1 MFDKVFDKLQNVFAS
16 SNSNSSNNPTKFKI
30 NGKDY
35 YQEKLIA
42 EGGYGY
48 VYLVSDNNSK
58 KYALKKMNILN
69 PTQFQNIKHEIQI
82 WKEIN
87 SGPNIVKM
95 IDLSITEKEVDILME
110 LCTDGSLLD
119 HINNYQ
125 GDIPEQEALKIIKD
139 ICSGLN
145 TMHSKNPPIAHRD
158 IKIENVLKFGNTY
171 KLCDFGSASTDVLNP
186 NNVSKQI
193 IRDKF
198 DIYERN
204 TTFMYRP
211 PEMIDEYSKYIVN
224 EKVDI
229 WAVGCILF
237 TILFKTQPFQDAQ
250 KLTICTGDYYMP
262 KESEKYSEKIF
273 DFIRLLLTPNPM
285 NRPNVQQVLNYINNW
300 NGINK
305 INLSDEVMEIKKRQL
320 KIFNEKK
327 NTKSGEA
334 ISMDDFE
341 KAKLSIMKDLKKKN
355 KYKKKDNSD
364 INDLFDDGDEY
375 YKSNPEK
382 RNINNNNNNNNL
394 FDFSGFNKKNNNNNN
409 NQQDNNFGFNFDNMS
424 NNNNQNMGFNF
435 NQNINNNNNNSNN
448 FGFNF
453 NNMNNNIN
461 NNYQQNNNNMGFNFN
476 NIQSNNNMNL
486 NYNNNN
492 NMNFNFNNNNFNQ
505 NNNNFINMNNN
516 INNNNNLNNNKQM
529 YQVFNDNQNNFNSFN
544 NNNNNNNQKNINNS
558 GNQQNIMDFFK

>member
-382 RNINNNNNNNNL
+382 RNINNNNNNL
-394 FDFSGFNKKNNNNNN
+394 FDFSGFNKKNNNNN
-409 NQQDNNFGFNFDNMS
+409 QQNNNFGFNFDNMS

>member
-262 KESEKYSEKIF
+262 KEAEKYSEKIF

-305 INLSDEVMEIKKRQL
+305 INLSDEVLEIKKRQL

-382 RNINNNNNNNNL
+382 RNINNNNNNNLLNSSLTDNSSILDLKKFLNPNTSEKMDDEIEVDSFL
-394 FDFSGFNKKNNNNNN
+394 FEDNKKNYFKYNNNE
-409 NQQDNNFGFNFDNMS
+409 
-424 NNNNQNMGFNF
+424 
-435 NQNINNNNNNSNN
+435 INNDSSIEPPKTKKIN
-448 FGFNF
+448 
-453 NNMNNNIN
+453 NNNIN
-461 NNYQQNNNNMGFNFN
+461 NNTKKRVGY
-476 NIQSNNNMNL
+476 
-486 NYNNNN
+486 
-492 NMNFNFNNNNFNQ
+492 
-505 NNNNFINMNNN
+505 
-516 INNNNNLNNNKQM
+516 
-529 YQVFNDNQNNFNSFN
+529 VFEIKVENELKKLVLKKGED
-544 NNNNNNNQKNINNS
+544 KNIIVKNFCEKYGINEEEKTKIIKIIDERLKNYS
-558 GNQQNIMDFFK
+558 ASQNLL